1 MARKITVVGTG
12 YVGLVSA
19 VGLADFGNTVTG
31 LDIDTRKIEKLRRG
45 ESVIYEPGIEE
56 YLKRNLKSGRLSFT
70 ADADRAIR
78 EAEIIFIAVGTP
90 PKQDGD
96 ADLGAIRAVLET
108 VARNLDGFMVIVTK
122 STVPVGTNRWI
133 KSELTALTGGGNFAV
148 VSNPEFLRE
157 GRAVYDFF
165 HPDRVVIGY
174 DDERARNVME
184 DVYRALYLIQ
194 TPFVWCDLETAEL
207 VKYASNAF
215 LAMKITF
222 INQMANLAEAVGA
235 DIHIVSK
242 TIGMDGR
249 IGPKFLHPGPGY
261 GGSCF
266 PKDTRAL
273 AATGDKFG
281 VEMSLIREVIR
292 SNEFQKRRVVDR
304 LESMMGSLV
313 QKRVVVLGLAFKA
326 ETDDVRESPA
336 VTIVEKLLEK
346 GAEVR
351 VHDPKAMENF
361 KCLFGPKVS
370 YHEDEFAALTGADAF
385 IICTEWN
392 AYRNIDLAR
401 AKEVMRDRYILDSRN
416 VLDMEEAAGHGF
428 LYHGVGRRPEPSV
441 TIEGIIRTNAE

>member
-96 ADLGAIRAVLET
+96 ADLGAIRSVLET
-108 VARNLDGFMVIVTK
+108 VARNLDGFKVIVTK

-194 TPFVWCDLETAEL
+194 TPFVW
-207 VKYASNAF
+207 
-215 LAMKITF
+215 
-222 INQMANLAEAVGA
+222 
-235 DIHIVSK
+235 
-242 TIGMDGR
+242 
-249 IGPKFLHPGPGY
+249 
-261 GGSCF
+261 
-266 PKDTRAL
+266 
-273 AATGDKFG
+273 
-281 VEMSLIREVIR
+281 
-292 SNEFQKRRVVDR
+292 
-304 LESMMGSLV
+304 
-313 QKRVVVLGLAFKA
+313 
-326 ETDDVRESPA
+326 
-336 VTIVEKLLEK
+336 
-346 GAEVR
+346 
-351 VHDPKAMENF
+351 
-361 KCLFGPKVS
+361 
-370 YHEDEFAALTGADAF
+370 
-385 IICTEWN
+385 
-392 AYRNIDLAR
+392 
-401 AKEVMRDRYILDSRN
+401 
-416 VLDMEEAAGHGF
+416 
-428 LYHGVGRRPEPSV
+428 
-441 TIEGIIRTNAE
+441 